1 MRDLLREQGGQL
13 SRLDKNFR
21 RIHTMKKVLALVLAV
36 VLCMGLGVVAFADY
50 DHNTEGTQKIVQT
63 VTMVDTDLEA
73 ADLKASLAWEEGKEY
88 FKSVELDDGDNAG
101 EIEVTVKFKD
111 YYGADDIDVDFEI
124 SLKKGSSKKD
134 FTVGGEATQYKE
146 YRIATTYGWGQIA
159 PQGDKDDDTVTVDS
173 ENGLVVF
180 DDEDAKYTTFEF
192 DNLDSLSV
200 AGKMSKQD
208 AVNMYLDTA
217 VTDEIKALMKKNED
231 VDFDVVDF
239 KGAPEFDFTQEVT
252 YYIDDEDVEYF
263 VYEIVDGKPVAV
275 KAKLNDDK
283 DALVWKTRTLGTYIV
298 TDDEIEAASAETETD
313 GDKENPETGSV
324 DFVNVAV
331 ALGAVSLVAAGAV
344 ALKK

>member
-1 MRDLLREQGGQL
+1 
-13 SRLDKNFR
+13 
-21 RIHTMKKVLALVLAV
+21 MKKVLALVLAV

-50 DHNTEGTQKIVQT
+50 DNNTNGTKKIVQT
-63 VTMVDTDLEA
+63 VTMVDPDLEA
-73 ADLKASLAWEEGKEY
+73 ADLKASLAWEDGKEY
-88 FKSVELDDGDNAG
+88 FKSVELDDGDAAG

-111 YYGADDIDVDFEI
+111 YYGVDDIDVDFEI

-134 FTVGGEATQYKE
+134 FTVGGEPTQYKE
-146 YRIATTYGWGQIA
+146 YRIATTYGWGQIV

-239 KGAPEFDFTQEVT
+239 RGAPEFDFTQEVT

-298 TDDEIEAASAETETD
+298 TDDEIKAAAADETETD
-313 GDKENPETGSV
+313 DKENPATGSV

>member
-1 MRDLLREQGGQL
+1 
-13 SRLDKNFR
+13 
-21 RIHTMKKVLALVLAV
+21 MKKVLALVLAV

-50 DHNTEGTQKIVQT
+50 DHNTEGTQKIVQK
-63 VTMVDTDLEA
+63 VTMDDTDLEA
-73 ADLKASLAWEEGKEY
+73 ADLKASLSWEDGKEY
-88 FKSVELDDGDNAG
+88 FKSVELDDGAAAG

-111 YYGADDIDVDFEI
+111 YYGVDDIDVDFEI

-134 FTVGGEATQYKE
+134 FIPEGETAAVKE
-146 YRIATTYGWGQIA
+146 YRIATTYGWGQIV
-159 PQGDKDDDTVTVDS
+159 PQTDKDDDTVTVDS
-173 ENGLVVF
+173 DGGLVVF

-239 KGAPEFDFTQEVT
+239 RGAPEFDFTQEVT

-298 TDDEIEAASAETETD
+298 TDDEIKAAAAEIET

>member
-1 MRDLLREQGGQL
+1 
-13 SRLDKNFR
+13 
-21 RIHTMKKVLALVLAV
+21 MKKVLALVLAV

-50 DHNTEGTQKIVQT
+50 ENNTLGTQKIEFSV
-63 VTMVDTDLEA
+63 MMDDSDLEA

-111 YYGADDIDVDFEI
+111 YYGTDDIDVDFEI

-134 FTVGGEATQYKE
+134 FTVEGEIYTVKE
-146 YRIATTYGWGQIA
+146 YRIAVTFGWGQIE
-159 PQGDKDDDTVTVDS
+159 PQMDKDDDTVTVDS
-173 ENGLVVF
+173 AEGLVVF

-298 TDDEIEAASAETETD
+298 TDDEIEAAAAETETD
-313 GDKENPETGSV
+313 DKENPETGSV

>member
-1 MRDLLREQGGQL
+1 MRDLLREQGGRL

-50 DHNTEGTQKIVQT
+50 DNNTNGTKKIVQT

-73 ADLKASLAWEEGKEY
+73 ADLKASLTWEEGKEY

-111 YYGADDIDVDFEI
+111 YYGVDDIDVDFEI

-134 FTVGGEATQYKE
+134 FTVDGHNYKE

-173 ENGLVVF
+173 ENGFVVF

-239 KGAPEFDFTQEVT
+239 KGAPEFDFTQTVT
-252 YYIDDEDVEYF
+252 YAIADEDVEYF

-298 TDDEIEAASAETETD
+298 TDDEIKAAAAETETD
-313 GDKENPETGSV
+313 DKANPETGSAS
-324 DFVNVAV
+324 FVNVAV

>member
-1 MRDLLREQGGQL
+1 
-13 SRLDKNFR
+13 
-21 RIHTMKKVLALVLAV
+21 MKKVLALVLAV

-50 DHNTEGTQKIVQT
+50 DNNTLGTQKIEFSV
-63 VTMVDTDLEA
+63 MMDDTDLEA
-73 ADLKASLAWEEGKEY
+73 ADLKASLSWEEGKEY
-88 FKSVELDDGDNAG
+88 FDKVELDDGDNAG

-111 YYGADDIDVDFEI
+111 YYGTDDIDVDFTL

-134 FTVGGEATQYKE
+134 FTPENENEAVKE
-146 YRIATTYGWGQIA
+146 LRIAVTFGWGQIE
-159 PQGDKDDDTVTVDS
+159 PQMDKDDDNVTVDS
-173 ENGLVVF
+173 EEGLVVF
-180 DDEDAKYTTFEF
+180 DDEDAKFTTFEF
-192 DNLDSLSV
+192 ENLEALSV
-200 AGKMSKQD
+200 AGKMSKQEP
-208 AVNMYLDTA
+208 VNMYLDTA

-298 TDDEIEAASAETETD
+298 TDDEIKAAAAETETA
-313 GDKENPETGSV
+313 DKENPETGSV

>member
-1 MRDLLREQGGQL
+1 MRDLLREQGGRL

-50 DHNTEGTQKIVQT
+50 DNNTQGTQDIEFT
-63 VTMVDTDLEA
+63 VMMDDTDLEA
-73 ADLKASLAWEEGKEY
+73 ADLKASLSWEEGKEY
-88 FKSVELDDGDNAG
+88 FDTVELDDGDNDG

-111 YYGADDIDVDFEI
+111 YYGTDDIDVDFDL

-134 FTVGGEATQYKE
+134 FTPEGAEDAVKE
-146 YRIATTYGWGQIA
+146 INITETFGWGQIR
-159 PQGDKDDDTVTVDS
+159 PQDDKDDDNVTVLS
-173 ENGLVVF
+173 EQGAVVF
-180 DDEDAKYTTFEF
+180 DDEDAKFTTFEF
-192 DNLDSLSV
+192 DNLEALSV
-200 AGKMSKQD
+200 AGKMSKQEP
-208 AVNMYLDTA
+208 VNMYLDTA

-298 TDDEIEAASAETETD
+298 TDDEIKAAAAETET

>member
-1 MRDLLREQGGQL
+1 
-13 SRLDKNFR
+13 
-21 RIHTMKKVLALVLAV
+21 MKKVLALVLAV
-36 VLCMGLGVVAFADY
+36 VLCMGLGVVAFAAPGV
-50 DHNTEGTQKIVQT
+50 GTKDIEFT
-63 VTMVDTDLEA
+63 VKMVDPELEA
-73 ADLKASLAWEEGKEY
+73 ADLKASLSWEDGKEY
-88 FKSVELDDGDNAG
+88 FKSVELDDGDAAG

-111 YYGADDIDVDFEI
+111 YYGVDDIDVDFEI

-146 YRIATTYGWGQIA
+146 YRIATTYGWGQIV
-159 PQGDKDDDTVTVDS
+159 PQGDPDDDTVTVDS

-239 KGAPEFDFTQEVT
+239 RGAPEFDFTQEVT

-298 TDDEIEAASAETETD
+298 TDDEIKAAAAETETD
-313 GDKENPETGSV
+313 DKENPETGSV